1 MIDFFVR
8 RPVTTIMFV
17 MVFVVLGI
25 YSFANI
31 LIEKTPKIDFPMVTV
46 TAVYP
51 GATPLEVETLV
62 VKKIEDAIAEISE
75 IDNIESM
82 SYNNFGFIFTQFNL
96 SADVNVKL
104 IEVKDKVEA
113 ILNELPDNMEKP
125 LIEKFN
131 PLMQPVIELT
141 LTSDKHDSRALYE
154 YADKTLKNKLS
165 GIEGVAKVDVYGGK
179 IRRVN
184 IKLDPM
190 LMKERYVSITDITDA
205 LRKKNTNIPGGELE
219 KGYDAL
225 SVRFVGEFQ
234 SVDEIADMWLTSEE
248 GSKFKLKDIAEVE
261 DGFEKI
267 KSIAK
272 YKGKEVVGL
281 SLNKASDGNAVA
293 VSEEAA
299 KRLKEFQKTLPKG
312 MKLEIASD
320 STDFLKRETFNT
332 EINIVIGI
340 LLTVLILY
348 MFTGKFKITF
358 IAAIIIPT
366 SLISTFWPMSASGFS
381 INFLTLLAIATSL
394 GTLIAN
400 AIVIIENVLVH
411 LDKGKDSIQAA
422 IDGTKEVSVA
432 VMAATGT
439 NLVVFMPIAM
449 MGDIIGMFMRSFG
462 LTVVYTTIFSLI
474 ASFSLTPMMC
484 ALFLKTKTKSKT
496 KEKNIVLKF
505 LHLPHKFTDKA
516 VKKLKKEYK
525 IIFNLMFSY
534 PKLAI
539 AFTLLMFLSLKA
551 VMPFIDNEFM
561 PSSDEDRIGISIV
574 MPQGSTIERT
584 LNTVE
589 KIEKKIEKI
598 PEKLSYLTNIGNNGV
613 ENASIVMDLIPSKER
628 ERSDVAIINEIMVF
642 ASKIPDAEI
651 NIFRSN
657 MGPGSD
663 KGDMSINV
671 WGDDY
676 DEMIKL
682 SLEMKKI
689 MEKSGFFKSVSSS
702 HKIPRNEIE
711 FVPDEGKLIE
721 YRITADKL
729 GQAMRASI
737 YGDDS
742 NKYKEKGEEYDIN
755 VELDNR
761 YAESFGDI
769 SEISMRS
776 KKGLVPVNL
785 LGEIKNSKSLPT
797 VRHRD
802 KKRIIRLEGF
812 LAKGRLGSVTKV
824 LNAEFNKLK
833 FSKGC
838 GFTYMGMSEMQS
850 RSGKELSKA
859 FSLAIILTY
868 MLLAA
873 ILNSFKHPI
882 AILLVVATSFIGVFY
897 ALFFMGYSSNMIGM
911 LSMVMLIGLAVNNAI
926 LLIDYAL
933 MKIREGIEIKEAL
946 WLAADQ
952 KFNAILMT
960 TIAVILGLLPQFA
973 SISEMKKSM
982 SAVMIGGMMGSLI
995 FTFLFVPVVFSYI
1008 EKIGGKKQ
1016 KKKQEMNNS
1025 LRESRNSI
1033 IG

>member
-1 MIDFFVR
+1 MIEFFVR

-31 LIEKTPKIDFPMVTV
+31 QIEKTPKIDFPMVTV

-96 SADVNVKL
+96 LADVNVKL
-104 IEVKDKVEA
+104 VEVKDKVEA

-125 LIEKFN
+125 LIEKFD
-131 PLMQPVIELT
+131 PLMSPVLDLI
-141 LTSDKHDSRALYE
+141 LTSDKHNSKDLYE

-165 GIEGVAKVDVYGGK
+165 RIEGVAKVDVYGGR
-179 IRRVN
+179 IRRINV
-184 IKLDPM
+184 KLDPM
-190 LMKERYVSITDITDA
+190 LMKERYITITDITGA
-205 LRKKNTNIPGGELE
+205 LRKKNINIPSGELE
-219 KGYDAL
+219 RRYNAL

-234 SVDEIADMWLTSEE
+234 NVDEIKNMWLTSSE
-248 GSKFKLKDIAEVE
+248 GSKFKLKEIAVVE
-261 DGFEKI
+261 DSFKKI
-267 KSIAK
+267 ESIAR
-272 YKGKEVVGL
+272 YNGQEVVGL
-281 SLNKASDGNAVA
+281 SLNKASDGNAAA
-293 VSEEAA
+293 VSDEAL
-299 KRLKEFQKTLPKG
+299 KRLSGFQKALPKG
-312 MKLEIASD
+312 MKLELASD
-320 STDFLKRETFNT
+320 STDFLKRETYNT
-332 EINIVIGI
+332 EINILFGI

-348 MFTGKFKITF
+348 MFTGKSKITL
-358 IAAIIIPT
+358 IATVIIPT

-411 LDKGKDSIQAA
+411 LDKGKDSITAA

-432 VMAATGT
+432 VIAATGT

-449 MGDIIGMFMRSFG
+449 MGEIIGMFMRSFG

-484 ALFLKTKTKSKT
+484 GFFLKTKPKRKP
-496 KEKNIVLKF
+496 KERNF
-505 LHLPHKFTDKA
+505 LMKLLHWPHKHTDIA

-525 IIFNLMFSY
+525 IIFDLMFTY
-534 PKLAI
+534 PKLTLL
-539 AFTLLMFLSLKA
+539 FTFLMFLSLKA
-551 VMPFIDNEFM
+551 VLPFIDNEFM
-561 PSSDEDRIGISIV
+561 PSSDENRVGISII

-584 LNTVE
+584 LNTV
-589 KIEKKIEKI
+589 KQIEKKIEKI
-598 PEKLSYLTNIGNNGV
+598 PEKLSYLSNIGGNGV
-613 ENASIVMDLIPSKER
+613 ENASITMDLVPSKDR
-628 ERSDVAIINEIMVF
+628 ERTDTAIMNELMVF
-642 ASKIPDAEI
+642 TSKIPDAEI

-657 MGPGSD
+657 RGPGGGR
-663 KGDMSINV
+663 GDVSINI
-671 WGDDY
+671 WGEDY
-676 DEMIKL
+676 SEMVNI
-682 SLEMKKI
+682 SLEMRKI
-689 MEKSGFFKSVSSS
+689 MQKTGFFKSVSSS
-702 HKIPRNEIE
+702 HKLPRKEIS
-711 FVPDEGKLIE
+711 FTPDEAKLIE
-721 YRITADKL
+721 YGITADKV
-729 GQAMRASI
+729 GKAMRASI

-755 VELDNR
+755 VQLDNR
-761 YAESFGDI
+761 YAESFSDI

-776 KKGLVPVNL
+776 KKGLIPVSL
-785 LGEIKNSKSLPT
+785 LGEIENSKSLPT
-797 VRHRD
+797 IRHRD

-812 LAKGRLGSVTKV
+812 LAKGRLGSVTKI
-824 LNAEFNKLK
+824 LNAEFDKLN
-833 FSKGC
+833 FAEGY
-838 GFTYMGMSEMQS
+838 GYTYMGMSEMQ
-850 RSGKELSKA
+850 RKSGKEMGKA

-882 AILLVVATSFIGVFY
+882 AILLVIATSFIGVFY
-897 ALFFMGYSSNMIGM
+897 ILFFLGYSNSMIGM

-926 LLIDYAL
+926 LLVDYAL
-933 MKIREGIEIKEAL
+933 MKINEGIETKEAL
-946 WLAADQ
+946 WLAAD
-952 KFNAILMT
+952 KKINAILMT

-982 SAVMIGGMMGSLI
+982 SAVMIGGMIGSI
-995 FTFLFVPVVFSYI
+995 FFTFIFVPVVFMYL
-1008 EKIGGKKQ
+1008 EKMSFKTLKRFVPFL
-1016 KKKQEMNNS
+1016 K
-1025 LRESRNSI
+1025 
-1033 IG
+1033 

>member
-1 MIDFFVR
+1 MIEFFVK
-8 RPVTTIMFV
+8 RPITTVMFV

-75 IDNIESM
+75 IDSIESM

-113 ILNELPDNMEKP
+113 ILNDLPDNMEKP
-125 LIEKFN
+125 LIEKFD
-131 PLMQPVIELT
+131 PLMESVLELT
-141 LTSDKHDSRALYE
+141 LTSDKHDSKMLYE

-179 IRRVN
+179 IRRINV
-184 IKLDPM
+184 KLDPM
-190 LMKERYVSITDITDA
+190 LMKERYITITDITDA
-205 LRKKNTNIPGGELE
+205 LRKKNINIPGGELE
-219 KGYDAL
+219 KNYHAL

-234 SVDEIADMWLTSEE
+234 NPNEIGNMWLTSQE
-248 GSKFKLKDIAEVE
+248 GAKFKLKEIAVVE
-261 DGFEKI
+261 DSFKKI
-267 KSIAK
+267 ESIAR
-272 YKGKEVVGL
+272 YNGKEVVGL
-281 SLNKASDGNAVA
+281 SLKKASDGNAVA
-293 VSEEAA
+293 VSDEAA
-299 KRLKEFQKTLPKG
+299 KRLKEFQKILPKG

-320 STDFLKRETFNT
+320 STKFLKKETFDT
-332 EINIVIGI
+332 EINILLGV

-348 MFTGKFKITF
+348 LFTGKFKITF

-381 INFLTLLAIATSL
+381 INFLTLLAIATSM

-400 AIVIIENVLVH
+400 AIVIIENILVH
-411 LDKGKDSIQAA
+411 LDKGKDSITAA
-422 IDGTKEVSVA
+422 IDGTKEVAVA

-449 MGDIIGMFMRSFG
+449 MGEIIGMFMRSFG

-474 ASFSLTPMMC
+474 ASFSLTPMLC
-484 ALFLKTKTKSKT
+484 ALLLKTKQKREP
-496 KEKNIVLKF
+496 KEKTFILKL
-505 LHLPHKFTDKA
+505 LHWPHKFTDKA
-516 VKKLKKEYK
+516 VKKLKGEYK
-525 IIFNLMFSY
+525 IIFDLMFSY
-534 PKLAI
+534 PKLTI
-539 AFTLLMFLSLKA
+539 VFTLLMFISLKA
-551 VMPFIDNEFM
+551 VLPYIDNEFM
-561 PSSDEDRIGISIV
+561 PSSDENIVNVAIV

-584 LNTVE
+584 LLVV
-589 KIEKKIEKI
+589 KQIEGKIEKI
-598 PEKLSYLTNIGNNGV
+598 PEKLSYLTNIGNSGV
-613 ENASIVMDLIPSKER
+613 ENASIRIDLIPSNRRKR
-628 ERSDVAIINEIMVF
+628 TDTAIMNELMLF

-651 NIFRSN
+651 SISRSN
-657 MGPGSD
+657 RGPG
-663 KGDMSINV
+663 GADMSINV

-676 DEMIKL
+676 NEMIEL
-682 SLEMKKI
+682 SAKMKNI
-689 MEKSGFFKSVSSS
+689 MEKSGFFKSVTSSY
-702 HKIPRNEIE
+702 KVPRKEIS
-711 FVPDEGKLIE
+711 FTPDEAKLIE

-729 GQAMRASI
+729 GKAIRASI

-761 YAESFGDI
+761 YAESFSDI
-769 SEISMRS
+769 SEITMRS
-776 KKGLVPVNL
+776 KKGLIPVNL
-785 LGEIKNSKSLPT
+785 LGKIENSASLPT
-797 VRHRD
+797 IRHRD
-802 KKRIIRLEGF
+802 KKRIISLDGY
-812 LAKGRLGSVTKV
+812 LAKGRLGSVTKI
-824 LNAEFNKLK
+824 LNAEFDKLNFK
-833 FSKGC
+833 EGY
-838 GFTYMGMSEMQS
+838 GYTYMGNSEMQ
-850 RSGKELSKA
+850 RKSGKEMSKA

-882 AILLVVATSFIGVFY
+882 AILLVIATSFIGVFY
-897 ALFFMGYSSNMIGM
+897 ALFFLGYSNSMIGM

-933 MKIREGIEIKEAL
+933 MKIREGLEVKEAL

-982 SAVMIGGMMGSLI
+982 SAVMIGGMIGSI
-995 FTFLFVPVVFSYI
+995 FFTFIFVPVVFMYL
-1008 EKIGGKKQ
+1008 EKISPVKTIKRFIPFF
-1016 KKKQEMNNS
+1016 K
-1025 LRESRNSI
+1025 
-1033 IG
+1033 

>member
-1 MIDFFVR
+1 MIEFFVR

-31 LIEKTPKIDFPMVTV
+31 QIEKTPKIDFPMVTV

-75 IDNIESM
+75 IDSIESM

-113 ILNELPDNMEKP
+113 ILNELPDNMKKP
-125 LIEKFN
+125 LIEKFD
-131 PLMQPVIELT
+131 PLMQPVLELT
-141 LTSDKHDSRALYE
+141 LTSAKHNSKDLYE

-165 GIEGVAKVDVYGGK
+165 GIEGVAKVDVYGGRV
-179 IRRVN
+179 RRINV
-184 IKLDPM
+184 KLDPM
-190 LMKERYVSITDITDA
+190 LMKERYITITDITDA
-205 LRKKNTNIPGGELE
+205 IRKKNMNIPGGELE

-234 SVDEIADMWLTSEE
+234 SVDEISNMWLTSEE
-248 GSKFKLKDIAEVE
+248 GSKFKLKEVAVVE
-261 DGFEKI
+261 DGFKKI
-267 KSIAK
+267 ESMARFN
-272 YKGKEVVGL
+272 GKEVVGL
-281 SLNKASDGNAVA
+281 SLNKASDGNAAA
-293 VSEEAA
+293 VSDEAL
-299 KRLKEFQKTLPKG
+299 KRLAGFQKNLPKG

-320 STDFLKRETFNT
+320 STEFLKRETFDT
-332 EINIVIGI
+332 EINILLGI

-348 MFTGKFKITF
+348 MFTGKFKLTF

-366 SLISTFWPMSASGFS
+366 SLISTFGPMSASGFS

-411 LDKGKDSIQAA
+411 LDKGKDSITAA
-422 IDGTKEVSVA
+422 IDGTKEVAVA

-439 NLVVFMPIAM
+439 NLVVFMPIAT

-462 LTVVYTTIFSLI
+462 LTVVYTTLFSLI

-484 ALFLKTKTKSKT
+484 GLFLKAKPKRNP
-496 KEKNIVLKF
+496 KERNF
-505 LHLPHKFTDKA
+505 LMKLLHWPHKHTDKA

-525 IIFNLMFSY
+525 IIFDLMFTY
-534 PKLAI
+534 PKLTI
-539 AFTLLMFLSLKA
+539 TFTLLMFLSLRA

-561 PSSDEDRIGISIV
+561 PSSDENRIGISIV
-574 MPQGSTIERT
+574 MPQGSTIQRT
-584 LNTVE
+584 LNTV
-589 KIEKKIEKI
+589 KQIEKKIDAL
-598 PEKLSYLTNIGNNGV
+598 PEKLSYLTNIGNSGV
-613 ENASIVMDLIPSKER
+613 ENASITLDLIPSKNR
-628 ERSDVAIINEIMVF
+628 EKSDMDIANELMVF

-651 NIFRSN
+651 NFYRS
-657 MGPGSD
+657 GIGSGGGE
-663 KGDMSINV
+663 GDVSINI
-671 WGDDY
+671 WGADY
-676 DEMIKL
+676 SEMIES
-682 SLEMKKI
+682 SLDMKKI

-702 HKIPRNEIE
+702 YKTPRKEIA
-711 FVPDEGKLIE
+711 FTPDEAKLIG

-729 GQAMRASI
+729 GKAMRASI
-737 YGDDS
+737 YGNDS

-761 YAESFGDI
+761 YAESFNDI

-776 KKGLVPVNL
+776 KKGLIPVNL
-785 LGEIKNSKSLPT
+785 LGEITNSASLPT
-797 VRHRD
+797 IRHRD
-802 KKRIIRLEGF
+802 KKRIIRLEGY
-812 LAKGRLGSVTKV
+812 LAKGRLGSVTKI
-824 LNAEFNKLK
+824 LNTEFDKLNFK
-833 FSKGC
+833 DGY
-838 GFTYMGMSEMQS
+838 GYTYMGASERQE
-850 RSGKELSKA
+850 RSGKELAKA

-882 AILLVVATSFIGVFY
+882 AILLVIATSFIGVFY
-897 ALFFMGYSSNMIGM
+897 ALFFLGYSSSMIGM

-933 MKIREGIEIKEAL
+933 MKIREGVEIKEAL
-946 WLAADQ
+946 WLAADR

-982 SAVMIGGMMGSLI
+982 SAVMIGGMIGSI
-995 FTFLFVPVVFSYI
+995 FFTFVFVPVVFMYL
-1008 EKIGGKKQ
+1008 EKIQLKR
-1016 KKKQEMNNS
+1016 
-1025 LRESRNSI
+1025 LFSRKS
-1033 IG
+1033 